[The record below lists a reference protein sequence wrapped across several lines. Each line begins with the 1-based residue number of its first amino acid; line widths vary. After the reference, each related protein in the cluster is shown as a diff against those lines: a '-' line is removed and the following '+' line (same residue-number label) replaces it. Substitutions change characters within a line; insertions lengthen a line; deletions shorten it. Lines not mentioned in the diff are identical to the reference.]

1 MAGIIKVNQYQDFNG
16 NTLFTSDGNGNLT
29 TQNIMKPAFF
39 VVLSA
44 DQTISDDTETKVQFD
59 TVKFDTDSAFDNTTN
74 YRFTVPSGKA
84 GKYQVF
90 GAITLS
96 STSNSTLDVV
106 HTKIY
111 KNGSA
116 ENISHG
122 VFRNNYLKQVTQLI
136 DVTLDLADGDYLELY
151 GYIDVTSGTPFF
163 DAGTAGG
170 ALKSTSFGAYRIG
183 S

>member
-1 MAGIIKVNQYQDFNG
+1 GTV
-16 NTLFTSDGNGNLT
+16 TLGSSGDTFSLGSGVVQSNL
-29 TQNIMKPAFF
+29 NYPAFF

-44 DQTISDDTETKVQFD
+44 DQTISDDTDTKVQFD
-59 TVKFDTDSAFDNTTN
+59 TVKFDTDSAFNTTN
-74 YRFTVPSGKA
+74 HRFTVPSGKA

-90 GAITLS
+90 GAITHS

-111 KNGSA
+111 KNGSVEHVA
-116 ENISHG
+116 HG
-122 VFRNNYLKQVTQLI
+122 VFRTNYLKQFTQLI

-163 DAGTAGG
+163 DSGIVGDS
-170 ALKSTSFGAYRIG
+170 LKSSCFGAYRIG
-183 S
+183 T